1 MKGRNMKINSINTYN
16 QSMKAKSNPNFG
28 MAKWAS
34 AKNMQDFFE
43 ASIKDGNSINKIYT
57 FLDLVNKDTAKN
69 TIMNPRG
76 MDNSRILLSMSN
88 FSRTVLIGSVFEFYD
103 ACKFS
108 QKVRNAENT
117 LLEAVLID
125 EARKGKLTEAVEIL
139 RKELPELTEKIDSF
153 AKNDTLQ
160 DINKY
165 GKEL

>member
-1 MKGRNMKINSINTYN
+1 MKLNSINTYN

-34 AKNMQDFFE
+34 AENMQDFFE
-43 ASIKDGNSINKIYT
+43 ASIKEGGSINEIFT
-57 FLDLVNKDTAKN
+57 FLDLVNKNTAKN
-69 TIMNPRG
+69 TIINLRG
-76 MDNSRILLSMSN
+76 TNKSIILLSIPN
-88 FSRTVLIGSVFEFYD
+88 FSRTAPIGCVVGFSD
-103 ACKFS
+103 SCKLS
-108 QKVRNAENT
+108 QKVRNAEDT
-117 LLEAVLID
+117 LLETVLID